1 MEDKN
6 KIMGC
11 TPDGK
16 LQVTSEIFNYEY
28 LEVFGKLTEKL
39 NMKEQ
44 LQIRLKYAEHC
55 IDEGMEAIAITCYMN
70 ILEEVIIDKKIKRGY
85 EDVAK
90 KAYYGLVAC
99 RTATMILHGKA
110 VKDTPMR
117 IGTCSRIYKTA

>member
-44 LQIRLKYAEHC
+44 LQIRLKYAEYC
-55 IDEGMEAIAITCYMN
+55 IDEGMESIALTCYMN
-70 ILEEVIIDKKIKRGY
+70 ILEEVVVDNKIKRGY
-85 EDVAK
+85 EDIAK
-90 KAYYGLVAC
+90 KAYYGLLALPHSNNDFTWESC
-99 RTATMILHGKA
+99 EGYADAYKHLF
-110 VKDTPMR
+110 KDL
-117 IGTCSRIYKTA
+117 

>member
-44 LQIRLKYAEHC
+44 LQIRLKYAEYC
-55 IDEGMEAIAITCYMN
+55 IDEGMESIALTCYMN
-70 ILEEVIIDKKIKRGY
+70 ILEEVVVDNKIKRGY
-85 EDVAK
+85 EDIAK
-90 KAYYGLVAC
+90 KAYYGLLALSHSNNDFTWENC
-99 RTATMILHGKA
+99 EGYADAYKHLF
-110 VKDTPMR
+110 KDL
-117 IGTCSRIYKTA
+117 

>member
-28 LEVFGKLTEKL
+28 LEVLGKLTDNL
-39 NMKEQ
+39 DMKERM
-44 LQIRLKYAEHC
+44 QIRLKYAEHC
-55 IDEGMEAIAITCYMN
+55 IDEDMESIALTCHMN
-70 ILEEVIIDKKIKRGY
+70 ILEEVVVDNKIKRGY

-90 KAYYGLVAC
+90 KAYYGLVALSHSNNDFTWESC
-99 RTATMILHGKA
+99 EGYADAYRHLF
-110 VKDTPMR
+110 KDL
-117 IGTCSRIYKTA
+117 